1 MLLISTGPLGIK
13 LAVPSTG
20 KRSLIP
26 QAGSPI
32 LVLTPLCALPPH
44 LSLDPPELTLPGDR
58 PISAL
63 DTGGPSVTN
72 MFPAAERGW
81 AYRRQRE

>member
-44 LSLDPPELTLPGDR
+44 LSLDPPELTLPGDKLG
-58 PISAL
+58 AQE
-63 DTGGPSVTN
+63 GGGAMGPQFSLLPLLKGRHSPT
-72 MFPAAERGW
+72 
-81 AYRRQRE
+81 